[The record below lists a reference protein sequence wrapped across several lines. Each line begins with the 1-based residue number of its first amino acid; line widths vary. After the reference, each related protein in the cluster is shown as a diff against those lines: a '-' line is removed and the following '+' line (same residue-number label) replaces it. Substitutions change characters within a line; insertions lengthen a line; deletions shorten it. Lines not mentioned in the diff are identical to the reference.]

1 MGKRERMP
9 ARFLHA
15 ASGNSDKSRTTREF
29 ATDAWDEVRMDD
41 NPEVRPDVRADILHM
56 DAVADESF
64 DAAFTAYSL
73 ERLYAHEVLH
83 ALRNLHRILKAEGY
97 LVVHCADLRSAC
109 ALIAGDKLLEP
120 AYESAAGPVAPLD
133 ILYGFRPALAA
144 GYTRH
149 ANKCGFTARALT
161 GTLAQAGFGS
171 VWITVNASTYTITAV
186 ASKRERPETAMRELA
201 KTHFAR

>member
-1 MGKRERMP
+1 MP
-9 ARFLHA
+9 AKFLHA

-29 ATDAWDEVRMDD
+29 SADAWEEIRMDD
-41 NPEVRPDVRADILHM
+41 NAEVHPDIQADMLHM
-56 DAVADESF
+56 DSVASGSF

-73 ERLYAHEVLH
+73 ERMYPHEVLP
-83 ALRNLHRILKAEGY
+83 ALRNLHRVLTEDGY

-120 AYESAAGPVAPLD
+120 AYESPAGPVAPLD

-171 VWITVNASTYTITAV
+171 VWMTVYASSYTITAI
-186 ASKRERPETAMRELA
+186 ASKKERTEVEMRELA
-201 KTHFAR
+201 ATHFVR

>member
-1 MGKRERMP
+1 MP

-29 ATDAWDEVRMDD
+29 ATDAWEEIRMDD
-41 NPEVRPDVRADILHM
+41 NPDVHPDVQADMLHM
-56 DAVADESF
+56 ESVQSASF

-73 ERLYAHEVLH
+73 ERLYPHEVLP
-83 ALRNLHRILKAEGY
+83 ALTNLHRVLKDGGY
-97 LVVHCADLRSAC
+97 LVAHCADLRSAC

-120 AYESAAGPVAPLD
+120 AYESPAGPVAPID

-149 ANKCGFTARALT
+149 ANKCGFTVRAFT

-171 VWITVNASTYTITAV
+171 VWVTVNAPTYTITAI
-186 ASKRERPETAMRELA
+186 ASKKERPETAMRELA
-201 KTHFAR
+201 ETHFTR